1 MRLLDLPIAHTIIL
15 DSIAWAVIQPAVAY
29 LCVRLPASAFDPG
42 HWLFRTRKWERDG
55 AVYARLLLVRRW
67 KSLLPSGGTVFK
79 GGFSMRHVAS
89 RRVEYL
95 ERWLR
100 ETCRAELTHW
110 IAMLFG
116 AVFFLWNPV
125 ELGLVMVLYAV
136 AVNLPCIIVQRHNR
150 PHILRILRKRQA
162 STQTTIRA

>member
-1 MRLLDLPIAHTIIL
+1 VLDLPIAYTVIL
-15 DSIAWAVIQPAVAY
+15 DSIAWAVIQPTIAC
-29 LCVRLPASAFDPG
+29 LCVRLPASVLEPG
-42 HWLFRTRKWERDG
+42 HWLFRTRKWERGG
-55 AVYARLLLVRRW
+55 AIYARLLLVRRW
-67 KSLLPSGGTVFK
+67 KSLLPSGGAVFK

-116 AVFFLWNPV
+116 GVFFLWNPV
-125 ELGLVMVLYAV
+125 GLGLVMVLYAV
-136 AVNLPCIIVQRHNR
+136 VVNLPCIIVQRHNR
-150 PHILRILRKRQA
+150 PLIARILSKRQA
-162 STQTTIRA
+162 STRTAIPP